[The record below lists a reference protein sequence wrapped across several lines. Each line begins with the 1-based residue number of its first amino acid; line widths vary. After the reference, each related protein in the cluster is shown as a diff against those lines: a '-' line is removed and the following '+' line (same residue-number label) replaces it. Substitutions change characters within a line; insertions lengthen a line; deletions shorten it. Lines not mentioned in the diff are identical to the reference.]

1 MEQLKISRHLFNK
14 KKIIINL
21 EESVIFGIITL
32 NTKVMLIKI
41 ENYYSLIKIENYYS
55 MNVLIKLSVTW
66 GI

>member
-41 ENYYSLIKIENYYS
+41 ENYYL